1 VIIRVSNRV
10 LIIAL
15 PLLMLIIAAN
25 AAFAAPEG
33 AYNITQIA
41 SERRTPLGGAQV
53 SAQGGNITTLS
64 IITKSQSKAWQG
76 FVGNISGTIVLDNAA
91 NSTFYSWN
99 ITNITGEIYASRNSS
114 INWNIIYAVNDC
126 AVDEDLTGKNS
137 ERTSKTF
144 DPSSNTV
151 NFSVGTIAINS
162 SSACAALTNIN
173 NTKQKQLGTN
183 LFENVILINSNS
195 STNATIYTGVLQNG
209 VSGFDTQL
217 YNFQLLV
224 PVNHTSG
231 FSTYYIYAELD

>member
-1 VIIRVSNRV
+1 VLFRVSNRV
-10 LIIAL
+10 LCIAL
-15 PLLMLIIAAN
+15 LISLLLISAE

-33 AYNITQIA
+33 VYNITRLA
-41 SERRTPLGGAQV
+41 SERRTPLGGTQV
-53 SAQGGNITTLS
+53 SAQGGNVTTLS
-64 IITKSQSKAWQG
+64 IVSKSQSTAWQG
-76 FVGNISGTIVLDNAA
+76 FVGNISGSIVLDNAA

-144 DPSSNTV
+144 TANDNTV

-195 STNATIYTGVLQNG
+195 STNSTIYTGVLQNG
-209 VSGFDTQL
+209 VAGFDSQL